1 MNNKNN
7 KKVEYNFYRLNV
19 WKLGMNLV
27 NEIYVIAK
35 NFPNEEKFGL
45 ISQLRRAVISVP
57 LNISEGSIKR
67 TKKDFASFIRISL
80 GSLMEVMTCI
90 EIALNQK
97 YINQKEYEK
106 IQELIQELYFKLI
119 ALDKFLISKNN

>member
-27 NEIYVIAK
+27 NEIYSVTKI
-35 NFPNEEKFGL
+35 FPNEEKFGL
-45 ISQLRRAVISVP
+45 ISQIRRAAVSVP
-57 LNISEGSIKR
+57 LNIAEGSTRR
-67 TKKDFASFIRISL
+67 TKKDFAQFVRIAL

-97 YINQKEYEK
+97 YVNQKEYEK
-106 IQELIQELYFKLI
+106 IQGLIQELYFKLI